1 MEHIFITYNQINFF
15 TSCLQLSRKKKKQWK
30 LPLQVIVIHVLP
42 ERTSKYIYAIFLFS
56 GGKQYS
62 KTKDIVTDKHWK
74 IPQHWKELFRTLFLI
89 PDRTKRDHRTGRN
102 NFQRPLVSLKPN
114 MHEKFI
120 MVMIMSVRA
129 KQSPF
134 CPQCG
139 KRRYENTV
147 NFTTLQNQNKKRSQ
161 YSLLPDL
168 RSRCI
173 ILKGAS
179 LCR

>member
-30 LPLQVIVIHVLP
+30 FPLQVIVIHVLP

-134 CPQCG
+134 CPRCG
-139 KRRYENTV
+139 TLSADTKTQLISLHYKTKIKKDRNTHYCQ
-147 NFTTLQNQNKKRSQ
+147 TWD
-161 YSLLPDL
+161 PDV
-168 RSRCI
+168 
-173 ILKGAS
+173 
-179 LCR
+179 

>member
-74 IPQHWKELFRTLFLI
+74 IPQH
-89 PDRTKRDHRTGRN
+89 
-102 NFQRPLVSLKPN
+102 
-114 MHEKFI
+114 
-120 MVMIMSVRA
+120 
-129 KQSPF
+129 
-134 CPQCG
+134 
-139 KRRYENTV
+139 
-147 NFTTLQNQNKKRSQ
+147 
-161 YSLLPDL
+161 
-168 RSRCI
+168 
-173 ILKGAS
+173 
-179 LCR
+179 